1 MLLVLHAKYTCDSS
15 IQNFLV
21 VREDT
26 DVIALLSVTVEAR
39 NSQLFQKSE
48 TQSFQTF
55 SDIKQLRSVLS
66 VFF

>member
-15 IQNFLV
+15 IQNFFV

-26 DVIALLSVTVEAR
+26 DVIALLPVTVEAR

-48 TQSFQTF
+48 T
-55 SDIKQLRSVLS
+55 
-66 VFF
+66 

>member
-26 DVIALLSVTVEAR
+26 DVIALLPVTVEAR

-48 TQSFQTF
+48 T
-55 SDIKQLRSVLS
+55 
-66 VFF
+66 